1 MHEWIPTWAATPG
14 RAAATTSRL
23 DATHTGDSTGRAV
36 ATRDAHPAV
45 GIGSAGRRVT
55 VAGVVQIGGAGSA
68 SPAAVPSG
76 ATIRQVG
83 CLTTSTG

>member
-1 MHEWIPTWAATPG
+1 MHEWIPTGAATPG

-45 GIGSAGRRVT
+45 GIGRHPGAD
-55 VAGVVQIGGAGSA
+55 VAN
-68 SPAAVPSG
+68 
-76 ATIRQVG
+76 RQSV
-83 CLTTSTG
+83 